1 MRRRVSYYSDD
12 TRIDFYINILYII
25 IEMKEGRKSVLNWR
39 RQQKTRELMSLVRM
53 DSLFSASSITAW
65 RSDDCIKRSSHSSD
79 CCLILSSILYT
90 WHHTRLFRTFLN
102 LISFLGFLFSR
113 CLISQLLPQLQG
125 KIHKEEFFIRH
136 FDLKGH
142 LLYLC

>member
-53 DSLFSASSITAW
+53 DSFFSASSITAW
-65 RSDDCIKRSSHSSD
+65 RSDDCIKRSFSLFWLLFD
-79 CCLILSSILYT
+79 FIFYYIFDI
-90 WHHTRLFRTFLN
+90 TRD
-102 LISFLGFLFSR
+102 FSR
-113 CLISQLLPQLQG
+113 FHFISWIFVVPMSHRTILATTA
-125 KIHKEEFFIRH
+125 KKKKHKEEFFIRH
-136 FDLKGH
+136 FDLNGH
-142 LLYLC
+142 LLYL